1 MDPRDYSY
9 PRLVLLGLAAALAV
23 TVVVA
28 AGTSSASLGAF
39 NSAWDGTTEL
49 RTAAESS
56 GAETTIAQNVSAY
69 GRSGSNETIAV
80 VLSPAEAYNDS
91 EAAAVE
97 RFVRDGGTLLVAE
110 DYRPHGNALLEAVGA
125 QARVTGVPL
134 RDERN
139 AGPSPAFPKTRPI
152 ETHPLTSGVDE
163 LMLNHGTT
171 VEPGNAT
178 VLVESS
184 AYSYLD
190 RNRNE
195 ELDDTE
201 SLARRPVVTAESVG
215 EGSVVVVS
223 DPSVFLNAMAERGD
237 NAAFTRAVVTSHDA
251 VLLDVSHSPALPPL
265 VTLRLA
271 LEGSGVALFLAG
283 TLSVLALFALVGPS
297 GLARRLE
304 TEPSVVDEAAGEP
317 GSPSRESTSGHV
329 TDTLMSGDGK
339 DHGNE

>member
-1 MDPRDYSY
+1 MDWRERSY
-9 PRLVLLGLAAALAV
+9 PRIVLVGLAAALAV
-23 TVVVA
+23 TLVVA

-39 NSAWDGTTEL
+39 NPAWDGTTEL

-56 GAETTIAQNVSAY
+56 GAETTVARNVSAY
-69 GRSGSNETIAV
+69 DRTAPNETIAV
-80 VLSPAEAYNDS
+80 VLSPATAYNGS
-91 EAAAVE
+91 ETAAVE

-110 DYRPHGNALLEAVGA
+110 DYRPHGNELLDAVGA

-139 AGPSPAFPKTRPI
+139 AGPSPAFPRTEPVG
-152 ETHPLTSGVDE
+152 THPLTTGVEE

-178 VLVESS
+178 TLVESS

-195 ELDDTE
+195 ELDDEE
-201 SLARRPVVTAESVG
+201 SLARRPVLTVESVG
-215 EGSVVVVS
+215 EGRVAVLS

-237 NAAFTRAVVTSHDA
+237 NAAFTRAVVTSHEA

-283 TLSVLALFALVGPS
+283 TLSVLAVVVLAEPS
-297 GLARRLE
+297 GLVGRLRE
-304 TEPSVVDEAAGEP
+304 RPSVPDRAPER
-317 GSPSRESTSGHV
+317 SRESPSDRG

-339 DHGNE
+339 DQGNE